1 MKVIKIG
8 LCRKMRLLLLMFQ
21 FLLLNDTSDKAV
33 VGHTL
38 LHATKQGDNLSDTCN
53 ILFSCKTV
61 SHSMTINSVI
71 IEKLSNFIYLQFF
84 FRKLKI
90 VMIRHIQFMQK
101 CSFAF

>member
-8 LCRKMRLLLLMFQ
+8 LCHKMRLLLLMCQ

-33 VGHTL
+33 VGHIL

-61 SHSMTINSVI
+61 SHSMNRDYVI
-71 IEKLSNFIYLQFF
+71 IEKHLNFINLQ
-84 FRKLKI
+84 LI
-90 VMIRHIQFMQK
+90 
-101 CSFAF
+101 SAN

>member
-1 MKVIKIG
+1 M
-8 LCRKMRLLLLMFQ
+8 CQ

-33 VGHTL
+33 VGHIL

-61 SHSMTINSVI
+61 SHTMNRDFVI
-71 IEKLSNFIYLQFF
+71 IKKLSNFINLQLL